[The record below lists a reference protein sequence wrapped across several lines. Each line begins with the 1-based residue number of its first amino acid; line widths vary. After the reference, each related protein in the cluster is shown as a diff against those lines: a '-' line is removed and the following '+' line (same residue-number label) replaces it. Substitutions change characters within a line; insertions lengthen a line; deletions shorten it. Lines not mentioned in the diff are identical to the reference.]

1 MLLNTGFF
9 KLSAIVAPNSLATST
24 EETFHAAEV
33 SDVLSWLLCSG
44 RLLLPVINFTLV
56 LLQVATIVAK
66 F

>member
-33 SDVLSWLLCSG
+33 SDVLSRLLCSG
-44 RLLLPVINFTLV
+44 CLLLSVINVTLV
-56 LLQVATIVAK
+56 LQVAAIVAK